1 MDTVDINLHG
11 RLIARAVLA
20 NNFWLR
26 LRGLLGRDLAVGGGL
41 LLLPCRQIH
50 TFFMRY
56 PIDAVYL
63 NQEGLVLRVD
73 KGVKPWRGLPREKRA
88 WAVLELPVYKTAAE
102 GIVPGLQLFIADLA
116 ALNRRKQ
123 EKQENPSHLD
133 CSLPQLR
140 QRLDQLRFSRSL
152 LGYSREPVQ
161 AYIAELCDAA
171 IYEHQ
176 DHQRAILALQRNIAL
191 ANEDVLTAETRA
203 RNAEQRELHLLE
215 QTQALRR
222 ELAQQEAL
230 IKAKAQQMEKLR
242 QEKDALLQEKEGQL
256 VQLRQDITA
265 GRYI

>member
-11 RLIARAVLA
+11 RLIARAGLA

-63 NQEGLVLRVD
+63 NREGVVLRVD
-73 KGVKPWRGLPREKRA
+73 KGVKPWRGLPWEKRA
-88 WAVLELPVYKTAAE
+88 RAVLELPVYKAAAE
-102 GIVPGLQLFIADLA
+102 GIVPGLQLFIPDLA
-116 ALNRRKQ
+116 TLNKRRRRQ
-123 EKQENPSHLD
+123 PEQAPRLD

-140 QRLDQLRFSRSL
+140 QKLDQLRFSRSL
-152 LGYSREPVQ
+152 LGYSRGPVQ

-171 IYEHQ
+171 LYEHQ

-191 ANEDVLTAETRA
+191 ANEDVLIAESRA

-215 QTQALRR
+215 QAQALRR
-222 ELAQQEAL
+222 ELEQREAL

-242 QEKDALLQEKEGQL
+242 QEKDALLQQKEGQL